1 MTPALASIFTD
12 LWNEQ
17 LVSNNRQGLFM
28 VLVGFVGSFGFIRM
42 SARIMRSPR
51 ISWWPGSVISDSG
64 VHLHHL
70 VWGIVTMMAAGTLAI
85 TVWDS
90 PWWEIS
96 CLAFGIGI
104 GLTIDEF
111 ALWVHLDDVYWSTE
125 GRSSID
131 ATVVAA
137 AAMGLVLLGADPFAG
152 VSFDGGAEEVIATI
166 AVLVLWLLSVG
177 ICFAKKRMLHGVVGF
192 FIVPIAIYGACRIG
206 KPNSTWA
213 RRFYGERHPRKQI
226 KAQERFPP
234 GRRTERF
241 KEGFRDAVGGTP
253 TEVYEAKLAARS
265 SEHQATTDA
274 AAQVRARAESVTGA
288 ETADAERRETSSS
301 PR

>member
-1 MTPALASIFTD
+1 MSAVLASIFTD
-12 LWNEQ
+12 FWNEQ
-17 LVSNNRQGLFM
+17 LVSDNRQGLFM

-90 PWWEIS
+90 PWWELS

-125 GRSSID
+125 GRTSID

-137 AAMGLVLLGADPFAG
+137 AAMGLVLLGADPFADL
-152 VSFDGGAEEVIATI
+152 SFRGTLGEVAATI
-166 AVLVLWLLSVG
+166 AVLVLWLSTVG
-177 ICFAKKRMLHGVVGF
+177 ISFAKRRMLHGVVGF
-192 FIVPIAIYGACRIG
+192 FFAPVAIYAACRIG
-206 KPNSTWA
+206 KPDSMWA
-213 RRFYGERHPRKQI
+213 RRFYGERNPRKQI
-226 KAQERFPP
+226 KAEERFRPD
-234 GRRTERF
+234 RRTVRF
-241 KEGFRDAVGGTP
+241 KETFRDAVGGST
-253 TEVYEAKLAARS
+253 TEVYEAKLAARE
-265 SEHQATTDA
+265 SEAAATGDA
-274 AAQVRARAESVTGA
+274 AAAVRARAESVVEA
-288 ETADAERRETSSS
+288 DAADAERREASTRS
-301 PR
+301 